1 MNSFILT
8 CLFLLC
14 ILAKRIRD
22 PGFVSPERFL
32 AIESKDMDF
41 LLFLNLV
48 SETPYVALMQAAIS
62 SEKLYRYLVIS
73 ISKIEC
79 KFVQYTVYL
88 DILSK

>member
-1 MNSFILT
+1 MSNNGVSQNQQLSLAAGPFF
-8 CLFLLC
+8 FLLC

-32 AIESKDMDF
+32 AIESKESDF

-62 SEKLYRYLVIS
+62 FEKLYLVYI
-73 ISKIEC
+73 
-79 KFVQYTVYL
+79 
-88 DILSK
+88 

>member
-1 MNSFILT
+1 
-8 CLFLLC
+8 
-14 ILAKRIRD
+14 
-22 PGFVSPERFL
+22 
-32 AIESKDMDF
+32 MDF

-88 DILSK
+88 DI